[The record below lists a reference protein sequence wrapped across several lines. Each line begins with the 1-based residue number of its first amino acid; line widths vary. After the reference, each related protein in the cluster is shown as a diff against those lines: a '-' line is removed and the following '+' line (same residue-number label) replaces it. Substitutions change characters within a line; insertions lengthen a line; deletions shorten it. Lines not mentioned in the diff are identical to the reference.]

1 MRRENTRMLIL
12 ATGACSLL
20 FSSFGSTSLYA
31 NDSEA
36 SWEVTSQ
43 PTKLVDPNKVCKFKN
58 DLPIP
63 STIDVRDVVPP
74 YNRVNLTIEKTR
86 ADLGLKYCDGSNRVF
101 PKAKVYGF
109 RLEGENEVH
118 SPGPTFLVKEDH
130 PISVAFDNKLQGPH
144 LFPVDTSIHVPYVVR
159 KDPNARPVVIHLH
172 GGHTEPRSDGH
183 PEAWYTK
190 NFASTGEKFNLDNYR
205 YNYSNTQD
213 ATTLWYHDHTVGLTR
228 LNNYAGTAGF
238 YLITDDNEQ
247 ELIDEGRL
255 PKSKRTIPIM
265 VQDKLFSANGQLY
278 YPGVH
283 GEPLSP
289 FANVEIRP
297 EWPDPT
303 ILDEFFGNVILV
315 NGKVWPRH
323 KVSPSV
329 YRLRLLNASDT
340 RSYVFK
346 FETESESKL
355 EFYVI
360 GSDGGFLNHPTKVKQ
375 LVMSPAERYDI
386 LVDFTPYEG
395 KQIFLRNEGAD
406 EVFRG
411 YFNPKLPAPHDQIKR
426 LVFKKNDNWFLSGS
440 PVGEKAAPTKVAREI
455 MRFDIGRGSYQS
467 NSYFK
472 KDCEPYCIGNLNLS
486 TDTHLRD
493 LPTLPKSIDKRRR
506 LSLHRVSDNEGDNL
520 EHGRSLLM
528 LGTFDIGSLFFQD
541 RPTEIVEVGST
552 EIWEFHNTTAS
563 AHPIHVHLVEF
574 SILNRQQAFYGAPIL
589 KPQVNPSDPFG
600 ELIIGAKINPKEF
613 KLTGRKIRPQPS
625 EAGRKDTVITLPGYV
640 TRIKANFDCTGI
652 DCTNGEYVWHCH
664 LLSHEDYDMMRP
676 MKIYG
681 RNLSNNEKPAPYRLN
696 ADDRDSNSS
705 YLEAWLGQN
714 NEIGRP
720 FDTTNFNQSLKAGD
734 AGSHL
739 TCKLTKRKM

>member
-1 MRRENTRMLIL
+1 MRRANIRMLMV
-12 ATGACSLL
+12 AAGACSLL
-20 FSSFGSTSLYA
+20 FSSLGSMNVDASDSDTS
-31 NDSEA
+31 EG
-36 SWEVTSQ
+36 VTHHR
-43 PTKLVDPNKVCKFKN
+43 TKLVKPHKVCKFKN

-63 STIDVRDVVPP
+63 ATVNVRDVVPP
-74 YNRVNLTIEKTR
+74 FNRVNLTVEKTQ

-101 PKAKVYGF
+101 PKATVYGF
-109 RLEGENEVH
+109 RLEGESEVH
-118 SPGPTFLVKEDH
+118 SPGPTFLAKEGY

-144 LFPVDTSIHVPYVVR
+144 LFPVDISIHVPYVVR
-159 KDPNARPVVIHLH
+159 KDPKARPIVIHLH

-190 NFASTGEKFNLDNYR
+190 NFAFTGKEFNLDNFR

-247 ELIDEGRL
+247 DLIAKGRL
-255 PKSKRTIPIM
+255 PKDKRTIPIM
-265 VQDKLFSANGQLY
+265 VQDKLFSTNGQLY

-297 EWPDPT
+297 EWPNPT
-303 ILDEFFGNVILV
+303 ILDEFFGNIILV

-323 KVSPSV
+323 MVSPRV

-346 FETESESKL
+346 FETESKAPV

-360 GSDGGFLNHPTKVKQ
+360 GSDGGLLNRPTKVKQ

-386 LVDFTPYEG
+386 LVDFSPYNG
-395 KQIFLRNEGAD
+395 RHVFLRNEGAD

-411 YFNPKLPAPHDQIKR
+411 YFNPKLPTPNDQAKL
-426 LVFKKNDNWFLSGS
+426 LVYKKNENWFLFQDIGK
-440 PVGEKAAPTKVAREI
+440 KAPPTKVAREI
-455 MRFDIGRGSYQS
+455 MRFDVGHNLDQRDD
-467 NSYFK
+467 YFE
-472 KDCEPYCIGNLNLS
+472 KDCEPNCIGDLNLS
-486 TDTHLRD
+486 TDTHLRN
-493 LPTLPKSIDKRRR
+493 LPTLPELVDKRRR
-506 LSLHRVSDNEGDNL
+506 LSLFRVSDNEGDTL
-520 EHGRSLLM
+520 SDGRSLLM
-528 LGTFDIGSLFFQD
+528 LGTFNIGSLFFQD
-541 RPTEIVEVGST
+541 KPTEIVEVGAT
-552 EIWEFHNTTAS
+552 EIWEFHNPTRA

-574 SILNRQQAFYGAPIL
+574 SILNRQQAFYGELIM

-600 ELIIGAKINPKEF
+600 ELIIGARIDPKEF
-613 KLTGRKIRPQPS
+613 KLTGQKILPQPN

-676 MKIYG
+676 LKMYESP
-681 RNLSNNEKPAPYRLN
+681 LADNENQIPYRLSSGEQ
-696 ADDRDSNSS
+696 DSNSS
-705 YLEAWLGQN
+705 YLETFLGQN
-714 NEIGRP
+714 GEPGWP
-720 FDTTNFNQSLKAGD
+720 FYTTGLKQSLKTSD

-739 TCKLTKRKM
+739 TCKLTKREM